1 MSAIRRAF
9 AFIVSV
15 GLFLFLTYV
24 FTLFFEPQGQDGW
37 VTALILI
44 GVSGIGCVLLYA
56 WIAKPGRKLRS
67 REPDDSDPGAL
78 GLGLTGLGVG
88 ARRRRDDV
96 EPDNLGGRRRDRDSD
111 GETDGDLSEM
121 G

>member
-15 GLFLFLTYV
+15 GLFLFLAYV

-37 VTALILI
+37 VAALILI
-44 GVSGIGCVLLYA
+44 GVSGIACVLLYA
-56 WIAKPGRKLRS
+56 WMAKPGRKFRS
-67 REPDDSDPGAL
+67 REIDDSDPGAI

-96 EPDNLGGRRRDRDSD
+96 EPDNLGGRRRDND
-111 GETDGDLSEM
+111 GETDGDLGEI